1 MPTTTITY
9 SVAEGQRMAVAFG
22 KYWQLKD
29 ANGNPRNATEPE
41 IKAYLIRQAKGV
53 VLNVERAT
61 AEAAV
66 TPPDPFEPT

>member
-9 SVAEGQRMAVAFG
+9 TNAEGQRMAVAFG
-22 KYWQLKD
+22 KYWHLKD

-53 VLNVERAT
+53 VISVERGT
-61 AEAAV
+61 AEANV
-66 TPPDPFEPT
+66 TPPDAFEPT